1 MTTEVNDF
9 KWHLQI
15 ISDKWLNT
23 EKNIMKVLGFKIA
36 FDDALESILDLVT
49 QLGLQQSHRPLK
61 IMHNYPKS

>member
-1 MTTEVNDF
+1 
-9 KWHLQI
+9 
-15 ISDKWLNT
+15 
-23 EKNIMKVLGFKIA
+23 MKVLGFKIA